1 MSDLIENIVSS
12 FSVLNFNLI
21 LLSAILFTLGLVL
34 ADLVLE
40 RNIRWLI
47 IYPTWAF
54 EKIEQW
60 MKMFSNVILTFL
72 FIFVFNTVN
81 LFLGFVSGLLIILPI
96 ILTVWTGL
104 NIGIILKKT
113 MGDHDVSIWFI
124 FLNPVAI
131 FELPAAWIS
140 FSIGI
145 ELMIKYISTQN
156 YAEVI
161 TLFSDRITVF
171 LWLVVPLLL
180 IAGLI
185 EAAMI
190 HFLQNKVDK
199 DDSSDK

>member
-1 MSDLIENIVSS
+1 LIEKIVFS
-12 FSVLNFNLI
+12 FSVLNFNLVF
-21 LLSAILFTLGLVL
+21 LSAVLFTLGLVL

-60 MKMFSNVILTFL
+60 MKKFSNVVFT
-72 FIFVFNTVN
+72 FIFILVFNTIN

-104 NIGIILKKT
+104 NIGIILRKT
-113 MGDHDVSIWFI
+113 MGGKDNVSVLFI
-124 FLNPVAI
+124 FLNPVAV

-145 ELMIKYISTQN
+145 ELMIKYISVQN
-156 YAEVI
+156 YSEVVS
-161 TLFSDRITVF
+161 LFLERVSVF
-171 LWLVVPLLL
+171 EWLVIPLLI

-190 HFLQNKVDK
+190 HFLQNKIEKNDDK
-199 DDSSDK
+199 KN

>member
-1 MSDLIENIVSS
+1 
-12 FSVLNFNLI
+12 
-21 LLSAILFTLGLVL
+21 
-34 ADLVLE
+34 
-40 RNIRWLI
+40 
-47 IYPTWAF
+47 
-54 EKIEQW
+54 
-60 MKMFSNVILTFL
+60 MKKFSNVILTFL

-96 ILTVWTGL
+96 ILTIWTGL

-113 MGDHDVSIWFI
+113 MGDHNVSIWFI
-124 FLNPVAI
+124 FLNPVAV

-156 YAEVI
+156 YTEVI

-190 HFLQNKVDK
+190 HFLQNKVEK
-199 DDSSDK
+199 DESSDK